1 MNSGL
6 IANRYAQAFNE
17 YVKAHGDVDGV
28 YGQARVILSAMGKLT
43 KFRLAITDARAV
55 SMDRKVELL
64 SASVNPQSLRPE
76 LVTLLELM
84 QRNGRSEFF
93 RLTLLDFLNIYREEH
108 GLVMVQ
114 LTTASEQGD
123 LVPLVAD
130 LVSRKTGK
138 TAIVNRKVDPDIIG
152 GFIYESWGTR
162 LDASVRRSLDDLHDE
177 LIEINRRLV

>member
-17 YVKAHGDVDGV
+17 YLKGRGDADKV
-28 YGQARVILSAMGKLT
+28 YQQARVVLSAMGRLP
-43 KFRLAITDARAV
+43 KFRLALTDARAV
-55 SMDRKVELL
+55 SMERKLELL
-64 SASVNPQSLRPE
+64 SASVDPQPLCPE
-76 LVTLLELM
+76 FGTLLELM

-114 LTTASEQGD
+114 LTTAGEQGD
-123 LVPLVAD
+123 LVPLVTD

-162 LDASVRRSLDDLHDE
+162 LDASVRRSLDDLRDE